1 MVTCGLFRCGA
12 VSLWSSCRAQGESR
26 LVQKH
31 RPRVA
36 LVVDDSMLVRHCVA
50 RYLEQRG
57 FTVAAASN
65 GLDGLEKLSELDVDL
80 IVTDMQMPHMD
91 GQQFITEL
99 KKRPGTAV
107 IPIIIVT
114 ARKVTGDQNESRA
127 NYSIFKDIDIESQL
141 GVALAQIF
149 GKSAAAGK

>member
-1 MVTCGLFRCGA
+1 
-12 VSLWSSCRAQGESR
+12 
-26 LVQKH
+26 
-31 RPRVA
+31 
-36 LVVDDSMLVRHCVA
+36 
-50 RYLEQRG
+50 
-57 FTVAAASN
+57 
-65 GLDGLEKLSELDVDL
+65 
-80 IVTDMQMPHMD
+80 MD

-114 ARKVTGDQNESRA
+114 GRKVTGDQSESRA

-149 GKSAAAGK
+149 GKSATAGK